1 MNFILDLLEDLLVH
15 ITGHSIE
22 DAYDHG
28 PPKRRKGILLI
39 AALVGIP
46 VLLALLIFGV
56 VDSNGALILCA
67 SLLLLF
73 LILWLI
79 LRIREYREES

>member
-1 MNFILDLLEDLLVH
+1 MNFILALLEDLLVH

-22 DAYDHG
+22 GAYDHG
-28 PPKRRKGILLI
+28 TPKRRKGILLI

-56 VDSNGALILCA
+56 FDSNGALILCA

>member
-1 MNFILDLLEDLLVH
+1 MDFILDLFEDLFVH
-15 ITGHSIE
+15 ITGRAIE

-28 PPKRRKGILLI
+28 TPKRRKAILLI

-46 VLLALLIFGV
+46 LLLALLIVGIIRQ
-56 VDSNGALILCA
+56 NGGAILCT

-73 LILWLI
+73 LILWLT
-79 LRIREYREES
+79 LKIREYRRQA